1 MTMFFKSIQAQKKIK
16 DIFETDISGGEHRI
30 AHYNLM
36 AAKSRDLFAKGM
48 SVEKIE
54 GILDVSEAFV
64 RRHCK
69 GLINGK
75 PKN

>member
-16 DIFETDISGGEHRI
+16 DIFETDISGGEHRA
-30 AHYNLM
+30 AHFEL
-36 AAKSRDLFAKGM
+36 AARRSKELFIKGI

-54 GILDVSEAFV
+54 ELLDVSEAFV

-69 GLINGK
+69 GLSHGK